1 MVEIIITSIIAPI
14 VPTVLAYFMGRKIR
28 QKKEEVNIEKLQGKN
43 YKTYVEAYQMMMSD
57 MKGRLEESLAASSRQ
72 RKYYHKKLD
81 ELKDTIECL
90 SESNKK
96 LHEDIK
102 QLKKDY
108 PCPDCAIKTP
118 TPCEK

>member
-14 VPTVLAYFMGRKIR
+14 VPTVLAYFMGKRIR
-28 QKKEEVNIEKLQGKN
+28 VKKEEVDIEKLQVNN
-43 YKTYVEAYQMMMSD
+43 YKIYVEAYQVMMDDMS
-57 MKGRLEESLAASSRQ
+57 KRLEESLDASSRQ

-81 ELKDTIECL
+81 ELKDTIKRL
-90 SESNKK
+90 SDSNQK

-108 PCPDCAIKTP
+108 PCPNCPKTP
-118 TPCEK
+118 AVCEK